1 MKQKESIV
9 RILMASVIMFG
20 VQTTASAQFGGLK
33 KLAKKAVSEKVA
45 PAQESSS
52 TSSNDAVS
60 NYRKDP
66 NGRTLPTT
74 DAAKVKYIGG
84 DETPERQKVYA
95 YFLLEGLERSR
106 NTATGDYSS
115 TANNILNWLYLTI
128 SGQGNNGGVSPTYW
142 MREFDSNA
150 KRINTAFELDQEPA
164 EIADLFDAELLRAKV
179 TYMKQYM
186 ADQPQM
192 SEQEQA
198 SWLQQRKDERQIAK
212 FGLNSLKDNG
222 QNGQLKRDF
231 EAKVKADLK
240 PTKMLG
246 TYIVSAFWQGLYLV
260 NKPEF
265 AQYSSVQ
272 EMRAKAYYMKN
283 GKYYYVKG
291 GKRHGIL
298 KSDASGKSVDFADY
312 NPGLETP
319 IEIPAELAK
328 KYFK

>member
-1 MKQKESIV
+1 MIIRK
-9 RILMASVIMFG
+9 LMAMTIAFG

-33 KLAKKAVSEKVA
+33 RLAKKAVGETTA
-45 PAQESSS
+45 PAQDTPS
-52 TSSNDAVS
+52 TTSNDATS
-60 NYRKDP
+60 SYRKDP
-66 NGRTLPTT
+66 SGRTLPTT
-74 DAAKVKYIGG
+74 DADKVKYIGG
-84 DETPERQKVYA
+84 ADTPESQKVYD
-95 YFLLEGLERSR
+95 YFLLKGLERSR
-106 NTATGDYSS
+106 NTATGDYAN

-164 EIADLFDAELLRAKV
+164 EMADLFDAELMRAKV

-186 ADQPQM
+186 ADQPQL

-198 SWLQQRKDERQIAK
+198 SWLQQRKDERQITK
-212 FGLNSLKDNG
+212 FGLNALKDNG
-222 QNGQLKRDF
+222 QNAQLKRDF

-272 EMRAKAYYMKN
+272 ELRAKAYYMKN

-298 KSDASGKSVDFADY
+298 KSDASGKSIDFADY

-319 IEIPAELAK
+319 VEIPADLAK